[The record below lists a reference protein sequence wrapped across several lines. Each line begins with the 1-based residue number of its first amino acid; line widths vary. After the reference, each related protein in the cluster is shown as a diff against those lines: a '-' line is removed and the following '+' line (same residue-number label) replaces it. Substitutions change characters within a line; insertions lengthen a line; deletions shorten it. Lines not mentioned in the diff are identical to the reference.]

1 MSLADNAA
9 RLARLQQRMAM
20 IPRRVREAV
29 KPALVKQGNDL
40 AVTMRILAPDDPAT
54 DAPDLRS
61 SIAVTGPGEQTPPYS
76 QPGGSMIVPE
86 NAVAVTVGNADVR
99 YPHLIE
105 HGTTKM
111 QAQPFFWPAVRL
123 LRKKTTSA
131 VKQAIRKAVKEN
143 WGKP

>member
-1 MSLADNAA
+1 
-9 RLARLQQRMAM
+9 M

-29 KPALVKQGNDL
+29 MPELLKQGNDL

-76 QPGGSMIVPE
+76 QPGGSMVVPE
-86 NAVAVTVGNADVR
+86 LSVAVTVGNTDVR

-111 QAQPFFWPAVRL
+111 RAQPFFWPAVRL
-123 LRKKTTSA
+123 QRKKTTNDI
-131 VKQAIRKAVKEN
+131 KRAIRKAVKDV
-143 WGKP
+143 WGKRA